1 LIRINR
7 EPLKVAKMRPAEAG
21 GARHGHDMGQLIFQ
35 CPKTKKEFD
44 SGFQAKATDL
54 MLLPRGATI
63 RLRCMVC
70 GEIHEYNFAN
80 ARIGEEG

>member
-1 LIRINR
+1 M
-7 EPLKVAKMRPAEAG
+7 EPLKVAKLRPAEAG
-21 GARHGHDMGQLIFQ
+21 GARHGHDMSQLIFR

-54 MLLPRGATI
+54 MLLPKGATI
-63 RLRCMVC
+63 RLRCIVC
-70 GEIHEYNFAN
+70 GEIHEFHFAA

>member
-1 LIRINR
+1 
-7 EPLKVAKMRPAEAG
+7 MWPAEAGGARKAG
-21 GARHGHDMGQLIFQ
+21 GARHGHDMGQLIFR

-54 MLLPRGATI
+54 TLLPKGATI

-70 GEIHEYNFAN
+70 GEIHEFNFAG
-80 ARIGEEG
+80 ARICEED